1 MTPDRTPISKDL
13 SAEDFGR
20 FRDWI
25 HRHAGIFLEDQK
37 SDSLRISLVA
47 RATRHGFTEFDEYYR
62 LLVNDESE
70 FKELLNLITINETSF
85 FRFPAQFEALRT
97 TIIPEILD
105 GKPHLGTKQFR
116 VWSAGCSTGEEPYTI
131 AMSLLESGLQSQGF
145 RCEVLGTDV
154 STEALGK
161 AKHAVYPNKSVA
173 NLTGDVVERYFDPVK
188 GGLKVNQRVRDLVS
202 LQYHNLIK
210 EPYPL
215 VLMGNWDIIFC
226 RNVTIYFR
234 LESTRRVV
242 QNFFDSLNP
251 GGYLF
256 IGHSE
261 TLASISDQFE
271 PVHTNDVFLY
281 RKPHPRRLFTFDE
294 ILSRRGAE
302 DAAAA
307 SPSSDRASGRPS
319 ADRAV
324 ERRRKARRAEAAA
337 RLLETTAATAT
348 SVAGVDNGNGNG
360 NAHGDASI
368 LVPEAP
374 TPESVYELIET
385 GSVGAACELG
395 RELARQAP
403 GNASAQLAN
412 AFACAEAGDLDEAV
426 RGAQRALEID
436 PLVAPARY
444 ILGVISQR
452 RGNGAEA
459 IEEFKRTIYI
469 DRDFVLAH
477 FNLANLYR
485 SRGALEDAR
494 RAYENTLASLKANPD
509 GEWRRFLGG
518 FEPDLLAQT
527 SERGLVDCRKGARRG

>member
-1 MTPDRTPISKDL
+1 MTPTGTPISKDL
-13 SAEDFGR
+13 PPEEFGR

-37 SDSLRISLVA
+37 ADPLRISLVA

-62 LLVNDESE
+62 LLVNDETE

-85 FRFPAQFEALRT
+85 FRFPAQFEAMT
-97 TIIPEILD
+97 TRVIPEILE
-105 GKPHLGTKQFR
+105 GKPTGSKQFR

-131 AMSLLESGLQSQGF
+131 AMTLLESGIPGQGF
-145 RCEVLGTDV
+145 RPEVLGTDV

-161 AKHAVYPNKSVA
+161 AKHAVYAAKSVA
-173 NLTGDVVERYFDPVK
+173 NLTDDVVGRYFDPVK
-188 GGLKVNQRVRDLVS
+188 GGLKVDRRVREVVDF
-202 LQYHNLIK
+202 QYHNLIK

-234 LESTRRVV
+234 LDSTRRVV

-271 PVHTNDVFLY
+271 PVHTNEVFLY
-281 RKPHPRRLFTFDE
+281 RKPQPRRLFTFDE
-294 ILSRRGAE
+294 ILSRRTDTELVGTS
-302 DAAAA
+302 AA
-307 SPSSDRASGRPS
+307 SADAGRSAHRPATPS
-319 ADRAV
+319 AGLAAD
-324 ERRRKARRAEAAA
+324 RRRKALRQEAAEKLEATKSPGSADAGSVVPVIDAATLASEAIDEVYSLVEGGHASRAQKAGREVA
-337 RLLETTAATAT
+337 RL
-348 SVAGVDNGNGNG
+348 
-360 NAHGDASI
+360 
-368 LVPEAP
+368 AP
-374 TPESVYELIET
+374 NDP
-385 GSVGAACELG
+385 
-395 RELARQAP
+395 Q
-403 GNASAQLAN
+403 AQLAD
-412 AFACAEAGDLDEAV
+412 AFASLEAGDLDEAV
-426 RGAQRALEID
+426 EAADRALEID

-452 RGNGAEA
+452 LGRGSQA
-459 IEEFKRTIYI
+459 IEEFKKTLYI

-485 SRGALEDAR
+485 SRGAIDDAR
-494 RAYENTLASLKANPD
+494 REYENTLASLKASPR
-509 GEWRRFLGG
+509 GEWTHFLGG
-518 FEPDLLAQT
+518 FTPDLLAQT
-527 SERGLVDCRKGARRG
+527 SERGLVDCRKGARTG

>member
-1 MTPDRTPISKDL
+1 MTPTGTPISTDL
-13 SAEDFGR
+13 PPEEFVR

-25 HRHAGIFLEDQK
+25 HRHSGIFLEDQK
-37 SDSLRISLVA
+37 ADPLRISLVA

-62 LLVNDESE
+62 LLVNDEAE

-85 FRFPAQFEALRT
+85 FRFPAQFDALRT
-97 TIIPEILD
+97 TVIPEILQNKLA
-105 GKPHLGTKQFR
+105 GSKQFR

-131 AMSLLESGLQSQGF
+131 AMSLLESGLDSQGY
-145 RCEVLGTDV
+145 RIEVLGTDV

-161 AKHAVYPNKSVA
+161 AKHAVYPSKSVA
-173 NLTGDVVERYFDPVK
+173 NLAEDVVDRYFDPVK
-188 GGLKVNQRVRDLVS
+188 GGHRVRHQVRELVDF
-202 LQYHNLIK
+202 QYHNLIK

-261 TLASISDQFE
+261 TLASISDKFE
-271 PVHTNDVFLY
+271 PVHTNEVFLY

-294 ILSRRGAE
+294 ILTRRTETERAEKAAAVSLERRRRGRRS
-302 DAAAA
+302 AAAA
-307 SPSSDRASGRPS
+307 VPASERRPAARQ
-319 ADRAV
+319 ADRMG
-324 ERRRKARRAEAAA
+324 EAAPA
-337 RLLETTAATAT
+337 GAVAQAENGPDVTVADPAAL
-348 SVAGVDNGNGNG
+348 VAEGIDEVY
-360 NAHGDASI
+360 ALIESGDA
-368 LVPEAP
+368 PRAQKA
-374 TPESVYELIET
+374 
-385 GSVGAACELG
+385 GK
-395 RELARQAP
+395 ELARLAP
-403 GNASAQLAN
+403 KDAQAQLAD
-412 AFACAEAGDLDEAV
+412 AFASAEGGDLDEAIT
-426 RGAQRALEID
+426 AANRALEID

-452 RGNGAEA
+452 RGLGTEA
-459 IEEFKRTIYI
+459 IEEFKRTLYI

-485 SRGALEDAR
+485 SRGSMDDAR
-494 RAYENTLASLKANPD
+494 REYENTLASLRANPQ
-509 GEWRRFLGG
+509 GEWTRFLGG
-518 FEPDLLAQT
+518 FTSDLLAQT
-527 SERGLVDCRKGARRG
+527 SERGLIDCRKGARTG